1 MVHSAKEEMLVEDKD
16 RKRIYKAVH
25 NYRAKH
31 YDRIEIIV
39 PAGAKDKLKEFA
51 NASGAK
57 SLQQWLMG
65 LIEKETGLELVLRG
79 ELPYLKQSGNK
90 ENDDGAD

>member
-1 MVHSAKEEMLVEDKD
+1 MEDKD

-90 ENDDGAD
+90 ENDGAD

>member
-1 MVHSAKEEMLVEDKD
+1 MEDKD